1 MVCPRLFVKF
11 VSSFLTCRLQ
21 IWIGL
26 DSIALANALDPDLDV
41 DCIVSDWTGLNLIW
55 IWIGVDWIKIC
66 IGF

>member
-1 MVCPRLFVKF
+1 MDR
-11 VSSFLTCRLQ
+11 
-21 IWIGL
+21 IGL
-26 DSIALANALDPDLDV
+26 DSIALANAVDPDLDV